1 MHNEHY
7 DSNTTYAAMHVYL
20 FVCTQMSSFGY
31 KHLYAHIILCVCVCA
46 NSVAMNGTA
55 QK

>member
-1 MHNEHY
+1 MH
-7 DSNTTYAAMHVYL
+7 MYL
-20 FVCTQMSSFGY
+20 FVCTRMSSFGY
-31 KHLYAHIILCVCVCA
+31 KYLYVHIILCVCVCA